1 MAVFAHT
8 GAGAPSAITSGR
20 ALGLQVEASFEF
32 PGLRGASGPDD
43 GRWVHM
49 DLVSDDEIASA
60 WAGAPP
66 RAAAT
71 ARSNGSGVRTEHH
84 AQAGYL
90 ITSASGGRCLVD
102 PDGHHIQIT
111 CGAHPQERWHDLVAE
126 EALPL
131 AATLQGLEVFS
142 ASAVVVAGQVMAF
155 IGPPGVGK
163 SALATHLMLVG
174 ARFFADDLIALELRG
189 EQVAAHAGLGVVRLG
204 ARARAAV
211 PELTAQ
217 GGDVIGRDR
226 KTLVECIRDV
236 PTLPLRSLYLLSELD
251 EDSEPHITREQPDPS
266 RLLAGTHNLSVRTPE
281 RLRRHFELVAWLGAR
296 VGVFGAAVSRG
307 SERKLAHAIYSHAA
321 LEVLQ

>member
-1 MAVFAHT
+1 
-8 GAGAPSAITSGR
+8 
-20 ALGLQVEASFEF
+20 
-32 PGLRGASGPDD
+32 
-43 GRWVHM
+43 M
-49 DLVSDDEIASA
+49 DFVSDDRI
-60 WAGAPP
+60 
-66 RAAAT
+66 AAAWPHGT
-71 ARSNGSGVRTEHH
+71 AATPSNGTGVRTEHH
-84 AQAGYL
+84 AEAGYL
-90 ITSASGGRCLVD
+90 ITSESAGRCLVD
-102 PDGHHIQIT
+102 PDGHRIRIA
-111 CGAHPQERWHDLVAE
+111 CEGRPRERWHDLVAE

-131 AATLQGLEVFS
+131 AAILQGLEVFN

-174 ARFFADDLIALELRG
+174 ARFFADDLVALELRG

-211 PELTAQ
+211 PALTAQ
-217 GGDVIGRDR
+217 GGDLIGRDR
-226 KTLVECIRDV
+226 KTLVECTRDV

-251 EDSEPHITREQPDPS
+251 EDADPHIAREQPDPS

-296 VGVFGAAVSRG
+296 VGVFGAAMSRG
-307 SERKLAHAIYSHAA
+307 SERELAHAIYAHAA